1 MTSGRSANRL
11 ARTALAII
19 FGAMSLFHGTV
30 MTFAKPSA
38 SFATPVQHV
47 ESVMHMPGDIGA
59 HHHHA
64 AHGQQQSV
72 PTMPDAAPSCYGV
85 GCFVAMQ
92 SLAVTP
98 STVSVQTIA
107 ILSPSIGKAM
117 LSTIVDPLVPPP
129 RIQV

>member
-1 MTSGRSANRL
+1 MAV
-11 ARTALAII
+11 I

-30 MTFAKPSA
+30 MAFAKPSA
-38 SFATPVQHV
+38 SLTTPVQHV
-47 ESVMHMPGDIGA
+47 ESVVHMPGDIGA

-64 AHGQQQSV
+64 AHGQPQSV
-72 PTMPDAAPSCYGV
+72 PAMPDTAPSCYGL
-85 GCFVAMQ
+85 GCFVAMH

-98 STVSVQTIA
+98 STASVHTIA